1 MILEGYKVSK
11 ISEKDMMDIISNLGL
26 VYDERFMVINVF
38 RDGVVLETQNL
49 VLDFD
54 GRNLFLYENRQIY
67 EEIKYS
73 KQEDIVDK
81 WNSTLTK
88 KILYHDNLEL
98 LRKKI

>member
-67 EEIKYS
+67 EEIKYT
-73 KQEDIVDK
+73 KQKDIVDK

-88 KILYHDNLEL
+88 KILYHDNIEL

>member
-11 ISEKDMMDIISNLGL
+11 ISEEDMMDIISDLGL
-26 VYDERFMVINVF
+26 VYDERFMVMNVF

-54 GRNLFLYENRQIY
+54 GRNLFLYEKRQIY
-67 EEIKYS
+67 EEIKYT
-73 KQEDIVDK
+73 KQKDIVDK

-98 LRKKI
+98 LIKKI

>member
-11 ISEKDMMDIISNLGL
+11 ISEEDMMDIISDLGL

-67 EEIKYS
+67 EEIKYT
-73 KQEDIVDK
+73 KQKDIVDK

>member
-67 EEIKYS
+67 EEIKYT
-73 KQEDIVDK
+73 KQKDIVDK

>member
-88 KILYHDNLEL
+88 KILYHDNIEL

>member
-11 ISEKDMMDIISNLGL
+11 ISEEDMMDIISDLGL
-26 VYDERFMVINVF
+26 VYDERFMVMNVF

-49 VLDFD
+49 FLDFD

-67 EEIKYS
+67 EEIKYT
-73 KQEDIVDK
+73 KQKDIVDK